1 MSTAV
6 SGMIKDI
13 NEGISIPEV
22 WYSVTR
28 FATKEW
34 GKQLYPPNSFLH
46 QEFVDIGFYEG
57 LSTGMPGAENINGYY
72 FNKSLAPYGCWF
84 HFLIGSNIYLK
95 LDRIIPKD
103 LMDNIWDGMKGNGGC
118 LQHKR
123 GIFCGDKYKCT
134 TVLNNNYD
142 TVLGIHN
149 IENIEIAYCNDQCA
163 KVGFNTSC
171 PPIELRTGY
180 RGTSICNCSINN
192 NYLNCDNNIKQ
203 HNNKNA
209 NHYQTMHLHQHQLS
223 KESIHVYKC
232 IINNINDFVRNTY
245 LHFKK
250 TLNNNFEITIYFTS
264 ELIAHQNSIQRKI
277 FNYKLLDY
285 DKNMLLINMEAS
297 SLTYYGYVHNHNN
310 NLSNHHNNQNY
321 MDDYN
326 NDVRK
331 EKVRVINFNSKRGP
345 WDQPRYRYTSVH
357 YGNTLYQYNA
367 YNDEID
373 TLPVYMNVIGFENPT
388 ILHIGKVAV
397 GLICYVM
404 ILLER
409 KILDFSDL
417 IYWIIKEIK
426 CLQAKRV
433 DLIGLI
439 GQGNNMD
446 DDSIYYKIYEHIKDY
461 IHFNL
466 IVNNNNNNN
475 DITALNHNILRTF
488 NQSIISFISSG
499 NVQVLEIKKY
509 NEGKYSFKSMLL

>member
-1 MSTAV
+1 MS
-6 SGMIKDI
+6 SMIRDI
-13 NEGISIPEV
+13 NVGVIPEV

-34 GKQLYPPNSFLH
+34 GKYLYPPHSHLY

-57 LSTGMPGAENINGYY
+57 LSTGMPGAENVNGNY

-103 LMDNIWDGMKGNGGC
+103 LMDNIWDRLKVNGGC
-118 LQHKR
+118 LQQNS
-123 GIFCGDKYKCT
+123 GLFCGDKYKCT
-134 TVLNNNYD
+134 TVLNNSYD

-149 IENIEIAYCNDQCA
+149 IDNIEIAYCNDQCA
-163 KVGFNTSC
+163 KIGFNTSC

-192 NYLNCDNNIKQ
+192 NNLNCDNNIKQ
-203 HNNKNA
+203 NDNINNHK
-209 NHYQTMHLHQHQLS
+209 TMHLHQYQLS
-223 KESIHVYKC
+223 KDSIHVYKC
-232 IINNINDFVRNTY
+232 IINNNNDFVRNTY

-250 TLNNNFEITIYFTS
+250 TFIDNFEITIYFTS
-264 ELIAHQNSIQRKI
+264 ELITNQNSIQRKI

-297 SLTYYGYVHNHNN
+297 SLTYYGYANNHNN
-310 NLSNHHNNQNY
+310 NTDNQNY
-321 MDDYN
+321 IDHYN
-326 NDVRK
+326 SDVRK
-331 EKVRVINFNSKRGP
+331 DKEKVINFNSKRGS
-345 WDQPRYRYTSVH
+345 WDQPRYRYASVNYDH
-357 YGNTLYQYNA
+357 TLYQYNA

-397 GLICYVM
+397 GLICYDM

-409 KILDFSDL
+409 NILEFSDL

-433 DLIGLI
+433 DLIGII
-439 GQGNNMD
+439 GQGNNID
-446 DDSIYYKIYEHIKDY
+446 DNMYYQIYENVKDY

-466 IVNNNNNNN
+466 IVNNN
-475 DITALNHNILRTF
+475 ITSLNHKILRTIDK
-488 NQSIISFISSG
+488 SIISFISSD
-499 NVQVLEIKKY
+499 NVQVLEIKK
-509 NEGKYSFKSMLL
+509 NDEGKYSLKSMLL